1 MKIKRFLDKDSRS
14 AMAQVRAEMGGDAVI
29 LSSKNVNGQV
39 ELVAAMDFDEKAV
52 EERLASSQEQAS
64 GFDLDL
70 DATVSGRHNPAPDNS
85 GTERTPG
92 TPKAQYS
99 GEFEYYPPVEPAT
112 AEVSVADVSVAD
124 ASMTVPEPQ
133 PGSASASPT
142 LIDLQRELG
151 NLRGLLESELAQL
164 SWKDMADR
172 PSVKAALY
180 NRLAK
185 LGLSRAICGAIA
197 DKLPGQ
203 GDLEAHWRK
212 ALGMLTRRIQVMGD
226 SMLNDGGI
234 VALVGSTGVGKTTTI
249 AKLAARFVMR
259 HGTRQVALITTDCYR
274 IGGQEQ
280 LETFANYLGI
290 PMIVATDGN
299 ELRAAL
305 DQLSSRKLV
314 LIDTAGMSQ
323 RDVRLYEQFAT
334 LKSVGYDIDAYVVL
348 SATAQQGS
356 LNEVVQVFGKQA
368 LSGAMIT
375 KVDESSSLGAVLDV
389 VVKNDLTLGYV
400 STGQKVPEDIIP
412 ARSEYL
418 VTKAVELMEM
428 EARFAENKSGHGREN
443 RPVAV

>member
-14 AMAQVRAEMGGDAVI
+14 AMARVRAEMGGDAVI

-39 ELVAAMDFDEKAV
+39 ELVAAMDFDEKALDD
-52 EERLASSQEQAS
+52 RLQES
-64 GFDLDL
+64 
-70 DATVSGRHNPAPDNS
+70 S
-85 GTERTPG
+85 GTV
-92 TPKAQYS
+92 AS
-99 GEFEYYPPVEPAT
+99 DVAT
-112 AEVSVADVSVAD
+112 SSLNRASQVAHSFDSQSIDSKVTRGAE
-124 ASMTVPEPQ
+124 Q
-133 PGSASASPT
+133 SPT
-142 LIDLQRELG
+142 LTDLQRELG
-151 NLRGLLESELAQL
+151 NLRGMLESELAQL

-172 PSVKAALY
+172 PSVRAALY

-185 LGLSRAICGAIA
+185 LGLSRAICGAIT
-197 DKLPGQ
+197 DKLPAK
-203 GDLEAHWRK
+203 GDLESHWKK
-212 ALGMLTRRIQVMGD
+212 ALGMLARRLNVMGD
-226 SMLNDGGI
+226 RMLNDGGI

-259 HGTRQVALITTDCYR
+259 HGTKQVALITTDCYR

-290 PMIVATDGN
+290 PMIVATDGP
-299 ELRAAL
+299 ELKAAL
-305 DQLSSRKLV
+305 DQLSSRKMV

-323 RDVRLYEQFAT
+323 RDVRLYEQFST

-368 LSGAMIT
+368 LTGAMIT

-389 VVKNDLTLGYV
+389 VVKNDLELGYV
-400 STGQKVPEDIIP
+400 STGQKVPEDIMP
-412 ARSEYL
+412 ARVEYL
-418 VTKAVELMEM
+418 ITKAVELMEM
-428 EARFAENKSGHGREN
+428 EAQFAENKQNNNRAT

>member
-39 ELVAAMDFDEKAV
+39 ELVAAMDFDEKAL
-52 EERLASSQEQAS
+52 EERLADSQDRSSS
-64 GFDLDL
+64 FDLDL
-70 DATVSGRHNPAPDNS
+70 DAAETTNHSVGQRQPVHGMPATGAGN
-85 GTERTPG
+85 
-92 TPKAQYS
+92 A
-99 GEFEYYPPVEPAT
+99 GESIPRAFEYDSAEEPVY
-112 AEVSVADVSVAD
+112 
-124 ASMTVPEPQ
+124 
-133 PGSASASPT
+133 SASSPT
-142 LIDLQRELG
+142 LVDLQRELG

-164 SWKDMADR
+164 SWKDMAGR

-180 NRLAK
+180 NRLTK

-197 DKLPGQ
+197 DKLPAK
-203 GDLEAHWRK
+203 GDLDAHWNK
-212 ALGMLTRRIQVMGD
+212 ALGMLSRRIQVMGD

-259 HGTRQVALITTDCYR
+259 HGTKQVALITTDCYR

-290 PMIVATDGN
+290 PMIVATDGKQ
-299 ELRAAL
+299 LKAAL

-334 LKSVGYDIDAYVVL
+334 LTSVGYDIDTYVVL

-356 LNEVVQVFGKQA
+356 LNEVVQVFGKKA

-375 KVDESSSLGAVLDV
+375 KVDESSSLGGVLDV

-400 STGQKVPEDIIP
+400 STGQKVPEDIMP
-412 ARSEYL
+412 ARADYL
-418 VTKAVELMEM
+418 ITKAVELMEM
-428 EARFAENKSGHGREN
+428 EAQFAENKYNNGREN

>member
-14 AMAQVRAEMGGDAVI
+14 AMARVRAEMGGDAVI

-39 ELVAAMDFDEKAV
+39 ELVAAMDFDEKALDD
-52 EERLASSQEQAS
+52 RLQES
-64 GFDLDL
+64 
-70 DATVSGRHNPAPDNS
+70 S
-85 GTERTPG
+85 GTVASDVATSSLNRASQVAHSFDSQSID
-92 TPKAQYS
+92 PKVTR
-99 GEFEYYPPVEPAT
+99 G
-112 AEVSVADVSVAD
+112 AE
-124 ASMTVPEPQ
+124 Q
-133 PGSASASPT
+133 SPT
-142 LIDLQRELG
+142 LTDLQRELG
-151 NLRGLLESELAQL
+151 NLRGMLESELAQL

-172 PSVKAALY
+172 PSVRAALY

-185 LGLSRAICGAIA
+185 LGLSRAICGAIT
-197 DKLPGQ
+197 DKLPAK
-203 GDLEAHWRK
+203 GDLESHWKK
-212 ALGMLTRRIQVMGD
+212 ALGMLARRLNVMGD
-226 SMLNDGGI
+226 RMLNDGGI

-259 HGTRQVALITTDCYR
+259 HGTKQVALITTDCYR

-290 PMIVATDGN
+290 PMIVATDGP
-299 ELRAAL
+299 ELKAAL
-305 DQLSSRKLV
+305 DQLSSRKMV

-323 RDVRLYEQFAT
+323 RDVRLYEQFST

-368 LSGAMIT
+368 LTGAMIT

-389 VVKNDLTLGYV
+389 VVKNDLELGYV
-400 STGQKVPEDIIP
+400 STGQKVPEDIMP
-412 ARSEYL
+412 ARVEYL
-418 VTKAVELMEM
+418 ITKAVELMEM
-428 EARFAENKSGHGREN
+428 EAQFAENKQNNNRAT

>member
-14 AMAQVRAEMGGDAVI
+14 AMARVRAEMGGDAVI

-39 ELVAAMDFDEKAV
+39 ELVAAMDFDEKALDNHLDSGSDTV
-52 EERLASSQEQAS
+52 YGAAAESAGFEGTGFEGDRLESHLMHSLGATSSPAVGAERNQGSIQQRRSSREDSTQEQ
-64 GFDLDL
+64 
-70 DATVSGRHNPAPDNS
+70 
-85 GTERTPG
+85 
-92 TPKAQYS
+92 
-99 GEFEYYPPVEPAT
+99 
-112 AEVSVADVSVAD
+112 
-124 ASMTVPEPQ
+124 MPQ
-133 PGSASASPT
+133 EQSPT
-142 LIDLQRELG
+142 LTDLQRELG
-151 NLRGLLESELAQL
+151 NLRGMLESELAQL

-180 NRLAK
+180 NRLSK

-197 DKLPGQ
+197 DKLPAK
-203 GDLEAHWRK
+203 GDLESHWKK
-212 ALGMLTRRIQVMGD
+212 ALVMLARRLKVMGD
-226 SMLNDGGI
+226 SILNDGGI

-259 HGTRQVALITTDCYR
+259 HGTKQVALITTDCYR

-290 PMIVATDGN
+290 PMIVATDGP
-299 ELRAAL
+299 ELKAAL
-305 DQLSSRKLV
+305 DQLSSRKMV

-389 VVKNDLTLGYV
+389 VVKNDLKLGYV

-412 ARSEYL
+412 ARVEYL
-418 VTKAVELMEM
+418 ISKAVELMEL
-428 EARFAENKSGHGREN
+428 EARLAENKQNNDQTTRS
-443 RPVAV
+443 VAV

>member
-14 AMAQVRAEMGGDAVI
+14 AMARVRAEMGGDAVI

-39 ELVAAMDFDEKAV
+39 ELVAAMDFDEKALDD
-52 EERLASSQEQAS
+52 RLQES
-64 GFDLDL
+64 
-70 DATVSGRHNPAPDNS
+70 S
-85 GTERTPG
+85 GTV
-92 TPKAQYS
+92 AS
-99 GEFEYYPPVEPAT
+99 DVAT
-112 AEVSVADVSVAD
+112 SSLNRASQVAHSFDSQSIDSKVTRGAE
-124 ASMTVPEPQ
+124 Q
-133 PGSASASPT
+133 SPT
-142 LIDLQRELG
+142 LTDLQRELG
-151 NLRGLLESELAQL
+151 NLRGMLESELAQL

-172 PSVKAALY
+172 PSVRAALY

-185 LGLSRAICGAIA
+185 LGLSRAICGAIT
-197 DKLPGQ
+197 DKLPAK
-203 GDLEAHWRK
+203 GDLESHWKK
-212 ALGMLTRRIQVMGD
+212 ALGMLARRLNVMGD
-226 SMLNDGGI
+226 RMLNDGGI

-259 HGTRQVALITTDCYR
+259 HGTKQVALITTDCYR

-290 PMIVATDGN
+290 PMIVATDGP
-299 ELRAAL
+299 ELKAAL
-305 DQLSSRKLV
+305 DQLSSRKMV

-323 RDVRLYEQFAT
+323 RDVRLYEQFST

-368 LSGAMIT
+368 LTGAMIT

-389 VVKNDLTLGYV
+389 VVKNDLELGYI
-400 STGQKVPEDIIP
+400 STGQKVPEDIMP
-412 ARSEYL
+412 ARVEYL
-418 VTKAVELMEM
+418 ITKAVELMEM
-428 EARFAENKSGHGREN
+428 EAQFAENKQNNNRAT

>member
-14 AMAQVRAEMGGDAVI
+14 AMARVRAEMGGDAVI

-39 ELVAAMDFDEKAV
+39 ELVAAMDFDEKALDDHLDSSSDTAYGAGFEGV
-52 EERLASSQEQAS
+52 GFNDGVRFEGDRLESHLMHSLGATSSPAGGAERSQKSIQQGQASQEYLSQEQ
-64 GFDLDL
+64 
-70 DATVSGRHNPAPDNS
+70 
-85 GTERTPG
+85 
-92 TPKAQYS
+92 
-99 GEFEYYPPVEPAT
+99 
-112 AEVSVADVSVAD
+112 
-124 ASMTVPEPQ
+124 VPQEQ
-133 PGSASASPT
+133 SPT
-142 LIDLQRELG
+142 LTDLQRELG
-151 NLRGLLESELAQL
+151 NLRGMLESELAQL

-180 NRLAK
+180 NRLSK
-185 LGLSRAICGAIA
+185 LGLSRAICGAIS
-197 DKLPGQ
+197 DKLPAK
-203 GDLEAHWRK
+203 GDLESHWKK
-212 ALGMLTRRIQVMGD
+212 ALVMLARRLKVMGD
-226 SMLNDGGI
+226 SILNDGGI

-259 HGTRQVALITTDCYR
+259 HGTKQVALITTDCYR

-290 PMIVATDGN
+290 PMIVATDGP
-299 ELRAAL
+299 ELKAAL
-305 DQLSSRKLV
+305 DQLSSRKMV

-356 LNEVVQVFGKQA
+356 LNEVVQVFGKQQ

-389 VVKNDLTLGYV
+389 VVKNDLKLGYV

-412 ARSEYL
+412 ARVEYL
-418 VTKAVELMEM
+418 IAKAVELMEL
-428 EARFAENKSGHGREN
+428 EAQLTESKHNNDRTTRS
-443 RPVAV
+443 VAV